1 MLKLDEVFFFLFRI
15 GGLTLGLTYARP
27 KHSTTELYYQEATVD
42 RPCTKVESD
51 QTKAA
56 LNCMW

>member
-1 MLKLDEVFFFLFRI
+1 MIDNPGFSDVYSELSLL
-15 GGLTLGLTYARP
+15 
-27 KHSTTELYYQEATVD
+27 HSTTELYYQEATVD